1 MSHVWMIR
9 WVIQRMIQWMIH
21 VPHLTHMIYVYVISL
36 SRTHCRPQTR
46 WRFTTTR
53 SRQKWFYY
61 WARKKKAF
69 PKNSC
74 TWSTRALKS
83 RSWVWFVRWMCM
95 FLQPAA
101 SGSGRSSAFRKHA
114 ATHCNTLQHTATHNT
129 ACCIWQWTQQAPSV
143 NTSINMPEATLIQ
156 LSLSL
161 KVAHPKRTWAPLRYD
176 LLVSTIDILF
186 SKRSKFPPRVA
197 WRRLIPR
204 RSFWSFGEL
213 FSFLFSIF
221 LSRTF
226 FWNDSRTTQPRRGYA
241 GRGWLKLTLSLTEG
255 RRWDKRHR
263 QRSTAVSW

>member
-83 RSWVWFVRWMCM
+83 RSWVWFVRWMCT

-114 ATHCNTLQHTATHNT
+114 ATHCNKQCTTQLGLLHLAVDTVSPSVNTLQHTATHCNT
-129 ACCIWQWTQQAPSV
+129 LQ
-143 NTSINMPEATLIQ
+143 
-156 LSLSL
+156 
-161 KVAHPKRTWAPLRYD
+161 H
-176 LLVSTIDILF
+176 
-186 SKRSKFPPRVA
+186 
-197 WRRLIPR
+197 
-204 RSFWSFGEL
+204 
-213 FSFLFSIF
+213 
-221 LSRTF
+221 
-226 FWNDSRTTQPRRGYA
+226 TTQPVVSGS
-241 GRGWLKLTLSLTEG
+241 GRSKHLL
-255 RRWDKRHR
+255 
-263 QRSTAVSW
+263 